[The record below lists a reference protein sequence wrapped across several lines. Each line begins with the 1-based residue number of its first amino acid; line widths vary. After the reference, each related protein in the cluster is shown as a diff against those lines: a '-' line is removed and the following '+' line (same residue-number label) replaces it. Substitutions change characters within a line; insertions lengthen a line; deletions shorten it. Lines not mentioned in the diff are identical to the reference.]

1 MITITLK
8 DLPPRLHRELK
19 SRAVAHGRS
28 LNTEMI
34 ACLEASVHSS
44 RVDVETVLQEA
55 RALRKSV
62 KIRLTQKDLLA
73 AKSGGRA

>member
-19 SRAVAHGRS
+19 SRAEAHGRS
-28 LNTEMI
+28 LNTEML
-34 ACLEASVHSS
+34 ACLEASVHSG
-44 RVDVETVLQEA
+44 RVDVETVLAEA

-73 AKSGGRA
+73 AKTGGRA